1 MNTNL
6 EQTKKQEIEA
16 KFNSFF
22 SRLTIENS
30 IEFVAETIH
39 ADFICLV
46 EQIMKEQGLSY
57 KELAEKLGTSK
68 GYVSQLF
75 SGKKLVN
82 LEMIARL
89 QKVLDIHFEIVPRKK
104 ITQQVPVNL
113 FHSMWSKQPNSFK
126 LLPSYSNLEA
136 VEAA

>member
-22 SRLTIENS
+22 SRLTIENP

-39 ADFICLV
+39 ADFICLI

-75 SGKKLVN
+75 NGKKLVN

-89 QKVLDIHFEIVPRKK
+89 QKVLDIQFEIVPRKQV
-104 ITQQVPVNL
+104 TQQVPANL
-113 FHSMWSKQPNSFK
+113 FHSMWFKQPNSFK
-126 LLPSYSNLEA
+126 LLTSYSNLEA

>member
-6 EQTKKQEIEA
+6 EQTKKQEMEA

-22 SRLTIENS
+22 SELTIENP
-30 IEFVAETIH
+30 IEFVAATIH
-39 ADFICLV
+39 DDFMYLV
-46 EQIMKEQGLSY
+46 EQMMKEQGLSY

-89 QKVLDIHFEIVPRKK
+89 QKVLDVHFEIVPRKK
-104 ITQQVPVNL
+104 ISQQVPANL
-113 FHSMWSKQPNSFK
+113 FHSIWSKQPNSFK
-126 LLPSYSNLEA
+126 ILTSYSNLEA